1 MPGLI
6 LEKMYAGRYLASV
19 CQFQFH
25 WKDLVF
31 VDTFAHRSQDSSSRT
46 GQQQVVSIEPKWQI
60 TRNGCSDIHQHQDSV
75 ATVNS
80 GSDIQQQ
87 QDSVATVK
95 NGSGVHQQH
104 YTVSPAKSGS
114 DTLTSNSKEWQWR
127 PSATLHCIPTK
138 KWQWYID
145 QQQ

>member
-1 MPGLI
+1 
-6 LEKMYAGRYLASV
+6 MYTGRYLASV
-19 CQFQFH
+19 CQFQFL

-31 VDTFAHRSQDSSSRT
+31 VVTFAHRSQDSSGRT
-46 GQQQVVSIEPKWQI
+46 GQQQVISIQPKWQI
-60 TRNGCSDIHQHQDSV
+60 TRNGCSDIHQHQDAV

-104 YTVSPAKSGS
+104 YTVSPAKRGS
-114 DTLTSNSKEWQWR
+114 DTLTSNSKKWQWR
-127 PSATLHCIPTK
+127 PSATLHYFPSK
-138 KWQWYID
+138 RWQWYID